1 MRLGAVVILVLLQA
15 RVEEIALGVLEAG
28 MC

>member
-15 RVEEIALGVLEAG
+15 SVEEIALGVLEAG